1 MEAIPVIAALIA
13 FFLAWEYRRA
23 SRRLCSGERQLEEA
37 WREAL
42 DAFLE
47 RIAVLREFS
56 RVLAKEGLVPE
67 GRKALEELVADA
79 TERELDVEAI
89 HVLDEKIRTVL
100 WRVFAA
106 LPRERPGELRR
117 AQNRLAEAAEEYD
130 IKRRRYNELVK
141 AWNELLGRFPYR
153 FIAARRK
160 YKAYELLPIRSEWEL
175 S

>member
-1 MEAIPVIAALIA
+1 MEAILVIAALIA

-23 SRRLCSGERQLEEA
+23 SQRLCSGEKQLEEA

-79 TERELDVEAI
+79 TEKELDVEAI

-160 YKAYELLPIRSEWEL
+160 YKAYEPLPIRSEWEL